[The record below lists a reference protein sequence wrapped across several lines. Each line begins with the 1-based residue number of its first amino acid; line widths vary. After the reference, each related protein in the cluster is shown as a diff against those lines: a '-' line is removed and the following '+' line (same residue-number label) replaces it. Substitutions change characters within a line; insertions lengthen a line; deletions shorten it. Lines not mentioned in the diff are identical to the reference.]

1 MRRVKAVIR
10 VKESHESNYKP
21 IKLNDFSHF
30 KEKINMIKQLK
41 TIRRDLDEME
51 ILQIVNE
58 FGLENKKITPKR
70 IKKIF
75 KALIEKRSKRTNE
88 RYT

>member
-10 VKESHESNYKP
+10 AKESHESNYKP

-41 TIRRDLDEME
+41 AIRRDMDEME
-51 ILQIVNE
+51 ILQIINE

-75 KALIEKRSKRTNE
+75 KSLMEKKIKE
-88 RYT
+88 DK